1 MKNSSINKESTIHK
15 FDSFCK
21 KILKNESIDI
31 ERKNRYLRQ
40 VQILFCELSEEQ
52 KNSLFSNDLYLSD
65 YYSFNVNGFKIHIVN
80 EALGEAIKLLPELRQ
95 KIILLSYFIGY
106 NDKEISGILN
116 VSQDTVWYQRNVAI
130 KTLRKILGVKKNE
143 FGT

>member
-1 MKNSSINKESTIHK
+1 MKNSLRNKESTRHE

-21 KILKNESIDI
+21 KVLKNESIDI
-31 ERKNRYLRQ
+31 ERKNKYFRQ

-52 KNSLFSNDLYLSD
+52 INSLFSNDLYFSD
-65 YYSFNVNGFKIHIVN
+65 CYSFNVKGFRIHIIS
-80 EALGEAIKLLPELRQ
+80 ESLGEAISLLPELRR

-116 VSQDTVWYQRNVAI
+116 ISQDTVWYQRTVGI
-130 KTLRKILGVKKNE
+130 KTLRKVLEVK
-143 FGT
+143 

>member
-1 MKNSSINKESTIHK
+1 M
-15 FDSFCK
+15 
-21 KILKNESIDI
+21 
-31 ERKNRYLRQ
+31 
-40 VQILFCELSEEQ
+40 
-52 KNSLFSNDLYLSD
+52 SD

-80 EALGEAIKLLPELRQ
+80 EALGEVIKLLPELRQ

-116 VSQDTVWYQRNVAI
+116 VSQDTVWYQRNVEI